1 MNLDL
6 LTEEQKARLKELQD
20 DEKFIEWLLNNEEL
34 MNDILNMKLTAA
46 EVKEIMQSDEPFTEE
61 ELNDIIDTELNKHY
75 TEIDTELVD
84 MCVSAIIT
92 AEKEK
97 NHPKQ

>member
-1 MNLDL
+1 MNLDF

-20 DEKFIEWLLNNEEL
+20 DEKFIEWLLTNEKL
-34 MNDILNMKLTAA
+34 MNDILKPITAA
-46 EVKEIMQSDEPFTEE
+46 EVEEIMQSDDPFSEE

-84 MCVSAIIT
+84 VCVSAIL
-92 AEKEK
+92 K
-97 NHPKQ
+97 NNQEPKMQQ

>member
-20 DEKFIEWLLNNEEL
+20 DEKFIEWVLNNEEL
-34 MNDILNMKLTAA
+34 MNEIFNAPITAA
-46 EVKEIMQSDEPFTEE
+46 EIEEIMQSDEPLTEE
-61 ELNDIIDTELNKHY
+61 ELNDIIDTELKKHY

-84 MCVSAIIT
+84 VCVSAIIKNNQN
-92 AEKEK
+92 EKM
-97 NHPKQ
+97 

>member
-20 DEKFIEWLLNNEEL
+20 DEKFIEWVLSNEEL
-34 MNDILNMKLTAA
+34 MNEIFNAPITAA
-46 EVKEIMQSDEPFTEE
+46 EIEEIMQSEEPLTEE
-61 ELNDIIDTELNKHY
+61 ELNDIIDTELKKHY

-84 MCVSAIIT
+84 VCVSAIIKNNQN
-92 AEKEK
+92 EKM
-97 NHPKQ
+97 

>member
-20 DEKFIEWLLNNEEL
+20 DEKFIEWVLSNEEL
-34 MNDILNMKLTAA
+34 MNEIFNAPITAA
-46 EVKEIMQSDEPFTEE
+46 EIEEIMQSDEPLTEE
-61 ELNDIIDTELNKHY
+61 ELNDIIDTELKKHY

-84 MCVSAIIT
+84 VCVSAIIKNNQN
-92 AEKEK
+92 EKM
-97 NHPKQ
+97 